1 MTNLGLNSHIT
12 EYLYIIRILLLFKQN
27 GGGDEEVEE
36 KPSVEVV
43 QKRMLENIA
52 NSNARISSQQ
62 KDEIDLTLEQKVVIL
77 RELFEKKPAVFAERF
92 HMYLAEEDLI
102 AFENNKLYEVDF
114 YLKEARKRLASNNSD
129 VVVKNRRYEALRKL
143 EREGVYFG
151 DEAMNERAP
160 YMYNYYIGQYQS
172 QAEKERPYDNTDL
185 KFSTILID
193 FMHRQDREALFK
205 SQQEDEECM
214 EEEEEEEEDEDDD
227 EEEKEDEVHS
237 SPDPK
242 ESGSKVTIT
251 DEEKHLLREEFMS
264 HMRERF
270 LSGKDEDFDYT
281 SVDFNREYDS
291 VETRTQDE
299 QEKYFDDD

>member
-1 MTNLGLNSHIT
+1 
-12 EYLYIIRILLLFKQN
+12 
-27 GGGDEEVEE
+27 
-36 KPSVEVV
+36 
-43 QKRMLENIA
+43 MLENIA